1 MHIRHTENART
12 LNRSI
17 KPSYQGKRE
26 IVVDAPGLRGL
37 DRFAATPPKPK
48 PRAA

>member
-1 MHIRHTENART
+1 MNIRHTENART

-26 IVVDAPGLRGL
+26 IVKDAPGLHGL
-37 DRFAATPPKPK
+37 SRFCTPEPKKKAA
-48 PRAA
+48 